1 MRILSKRLR
10 TYVEPSRFELTITFY
25 EKIHNTQCDLR
36 FEMNQGSVNA
46 AIVGDMMIFSG
57 TAGSLA
63 SIRQLQAT
71 FFVDS
76 LDDFV
81 LLLIANGGEV
91 VHLPQSDGLGRHL
104 WVRNPDDLVVE
115 YLESELA

>member
-10 TYVEPSRFELTITFY
+10 TYVDPSRFELTIAFY
-25 EKIHNTQCDLR
+25 EKIHNIRCDLR
-36 FEMNQGSVNA
+36 FDMNQGSVKG

-57 TAGSLA
+57 TLGALA

-91 VHLPQSDGLGRHL
+91 VRVPQNDGLGRHL
-104 WVRNPDDLVVE
+104 WVRNPGDLVVE
-115 YLESELA
+115 YLESEIL

>member
-10 TYVEPSRFELTITFY
+10 SYVEPPRFESTIAFY
-25 EKIHNTQCDLR
+25 ERINNTRCDLR
-36 FEMNQGSVNA
+36 FDVNQGSVEG

-57 TAGSLA
+57 APGALA

-81 LLLIANGGEV
+81 LPLIANGGEV
-91 VHLPQSDGLGRHL
+91 VRLPHSDRLGRHL

-115 YLESELA
+115 YLESAVS

>member
-25 EKIHNTQCDLR
+25 EKIHNIQCDLR
-36 FEMNQGSVNA
+36 FDVNQGSVKG
-46 AIVGDMMIFSG
+46 AIVGDMMVFSG
-57 TAGSLA
+57 PAGALA

-91 VHLPQSDGLGRHL
+91 VRRSQNDGLGRHL
-104 WVRNPDDLVVE
+104 WVRNPDNLLVE
-115 YLESELA
+115 YLEPEMV